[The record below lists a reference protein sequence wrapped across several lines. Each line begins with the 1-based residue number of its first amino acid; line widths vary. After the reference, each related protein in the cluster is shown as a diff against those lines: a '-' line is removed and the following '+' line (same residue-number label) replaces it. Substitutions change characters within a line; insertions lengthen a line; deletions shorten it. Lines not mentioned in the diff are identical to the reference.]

1 MNSKLLRLALMG
13 FGTLAVVALSAF
25 AAGDL
30 RGSSAAAGD
39 EVTQSNPNPRPATPP
54 ASAVRG

>member
-1 MNSKLLRLALMG
+1 MNNKLPRLVLMG
-13 FGTLAVVALSAF
+13 LGTFAVVALSAF
-25 AAGDL
+25 AANDL

-39 EVTQSNPNPRPATPP
+39 EVSQSNPHPRPATPP